1 MLTPLELDIMKAVWQ
16 QSPITVRD
24 VQLAIRS
31 KRRLAYTTVMTT
43 MNRLY
48 LKGFLLRNLQSRA
61 HLYEPAQAY
70 VTVREAA
77 LDGLVQDYFDGSRE
91 TLADFLNGRQLD
103 HDPPLQPLSQPPM
116 HRPPALD
123 ETLL

>member
-24 VQLAIRS
+24 VQFAIRS

-48 LKGFLLRNLQSRA
+48 LKGFLLRTLRSRA

-77 LDGLVQDYFDGSRE
+77 LDGLVQDYFES
-91 TLADFLNGRQLD
+91 LNVLKK
-103 HDPPLQPLSQPPM
+103 
-116 HRPPALD
+116 
-123 ETLL
+123 